1 MNESAISESS
11 FKIPWTFGQMQ
22 FDKIFKY
29 DLWCKSLIAQQA
41 FVQ

>member
-1 MNESAISESS
+1 MKVQYLKVPLKFLEPLGNL
-11 FKIPWTFGQMQ
+11 Q

-41 FVQ
+41 FLQ